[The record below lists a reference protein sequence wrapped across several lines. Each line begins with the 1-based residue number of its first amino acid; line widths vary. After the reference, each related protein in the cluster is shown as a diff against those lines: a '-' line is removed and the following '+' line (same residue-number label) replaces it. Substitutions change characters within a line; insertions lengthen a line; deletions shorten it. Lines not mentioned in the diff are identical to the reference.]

1 MTTTTQELEDMRLPD
16 LWSLFRQVRGESTR
30 CPNRPY
36 LIRVIREGLRGA
48 PVIALPE
55 PEPEPAPEPEEAP
68 ASTGGAEASDVQ
80 ERAPS
85 SDDEAAE
92 APADAPA
99 LARDESDADETEAAD
114 GETDASATLEG
125 SERGRLVS
133 MTVDELQMK
142 YFEVVGRPT
151 ASEDKAYLVWKIR
164 QAQRGKVTVGPARRA
179 ATEGEPVEFK
189 VLPLRFTATSVDQM
203 DAIWR
208 ALEMRSRSDFVRTA
222 IDAYVKSL
230 ASRPAAAA
238 VSEPGP
244 ASPR

>member
-48 PVIALPE
+48 PVIALPA
-55 PEPEPAPEPEEAP
+55 PAPAPGEAA
-68 ASTGGAEASDVQ
+68 ASTEGVEASDAQ

-85 SDDEAAE
+85 GDDEAAE
-92 APADAPA
+92 APADEPA
-99 LARDESDADETEAAD
+99 LACDASDADETEAVD
-114 GETDASATLEG
+114 GETDASAAPEG

-164 QAQRGKVTVGPARRA
+164 QAQRGKVPVGPVRRA
-179 ATEGEPVEFK
+179 ATEGDPVEYK
-189 VLPLRFTATSVDQM
+189 VLPLRFTAVSVDQM
-203 DAIWR
+203 DALWR
-208 ALEMRSRSDFVRTA
+208 ALGMKSRTDFVRTA

-238 VSEPGP
+238 VSEHGP
-244 ASPR
+244 ESPR